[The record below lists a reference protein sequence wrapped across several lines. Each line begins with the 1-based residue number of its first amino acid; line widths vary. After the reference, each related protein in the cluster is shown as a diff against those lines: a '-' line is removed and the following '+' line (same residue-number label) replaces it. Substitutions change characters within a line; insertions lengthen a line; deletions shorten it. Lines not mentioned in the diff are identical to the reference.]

1 MPPSCYRMQRCKQMK
16 TNTVIAQTKKGHRVF
31 LEGLSAHGWVAGSLY
46 SVSFEQDHIVLA
58 LDHDNGK
65 RKVVA
70 SKGGVIDLESKK
82 VTRWADGATT
92 AIIAHD
98 RERGCIIIGKA

>member
-1 MPPSCYRMQRCKQMK
+1 MK
-16 TNTVIAQTKKGHRVF
+16 TSTVIAKTTKGHRVF
-31 LEGLSAHGWVAGSLY
+31 LEGLCAHGWAAGMPY
-46 SVSFEQDHIVLA
+46 SVTFEPTCIVLQ

-82 VTRWADGATT
+82 VTQWAQGSTQAT
-92 AIIAHD
+92 IVHD
-98 RERGCIIIGKA
+98 RARGRITIERVVA